1 MGLIREGRLV
11 PDPFTDASGLEH
23 LPDGVPLIVSLEQW
37 QTQRSGLLASGQ
49 RLGLRLKS
57 DQPPR
62 LVAADLGHFSVIAL
76 EFPKYRDGRAYT
88 HARMLRE
95 RFKFAGEIRAVGDV
109 LQEQLHF
116 MHRCGFDTFDVAGP
130 DPEKAWRTIA
140 GDHTVAY
147 QATGDG
153 QPRALDLRK
162 GTGPQE
168 GL

>member
-11 PDPFTDASGLEH
+11 PDSFTDASALES
-23 LPDGVPLIVSLEQW
+23 LPVGVRLIVSLEQW
-37 QTQRSGLLASGQ
+37 QLHRNALLAAGQ
-49 RLGLRLKS
+49 PLGLRLKS

-62 LVAADLGHFSVIAL
+62 LVAADLKHFSVVAL

-95 RFKFAGEIRAVGDV
+95 RFKFSGEVRAVGDV

-116 MHRCGFDTFDVAGP
+116 MQRCGFDTFDVVAP
-130 DPEKAWRTIA
+130 DPEKAWQTIA
-140 GDHTVAY
+140 GDHTAWY

-153 QPRALDLRK
+153 RLRALDLRK
-162 GTGPQE
+162 GTGP
-168 GL
+168 